1 MDEMAGT
8 APVYREP
15 LEGDWPEADLE
26 HLGKCPVCG
35 SEARSIAYS
44 GLKDRIFFSAPG
56 TWTSWRCGN
65 CGVAYL
71 DPRPTLRSIGRAYET
86 YYTHEE
92 GPPAPK
98 PQAVMAKVIRKF
110 KQLTKNSYL
119 NKKLHYSFPEYL
131 PLGWLVFALQPARS
145 FRAAAFIRHLPGP
158 AVDSGRLLD
167 IGCGNGSFLQF
178 ARDELGYQVEG
189 LEIDLAARQ
198 VAEARGLKIHS
209 GLIPGSGLVEGQYDQ
224 ITLSHVVEHLHDPK
238 GALAEALLLLKPGG
252 RIWIQVPNI
261 SAISLQR
268 FGISSLL
275 LDAPRHLVMFD
286 TESLASLLRAVGFV
300 NTRVIDPGR
309 TSRSVAFQL
318 SWLVERGMDPFHT
331 PLSVIPEEVKA
342 AEAAMY
348 KQPARSAATFDTVTI
363 VANRPGSHG
372 RNMYRAVF

>member
-1 MDEMAGT
+1 MMDEMAGI
-8 APVYREP
+8 AAVYREP

-26 HLGKCPVCG
+26 YLGKCPVCG
-35 SEARSIAYS
+35 SEARSMAYS
-44 GLKDRIFFSAPG
+44 GLKDRIFFNAPG

-71 DPRPTLRSIGRAYET
+71 DPRPTLRSIGRAYES
-86 YYTHEE
+86 YYTHEAVAS
-92 GPPAPK
+92 APK
-98 PQAVMAKVIRKF
+98 SQAVIASAIRKL
-110 KQLTKNSYL
+110 KQMTKNSYF
-119 NKKLHYSFPEYL
+119 NKKFHYRFSSNL
-131 PLGWLVFALQPARS
+131 PFGWLAFALQPARS

-178 ARDELGYQVEG
+178 ARDELGYQAEG
-189 LEIDLAARQ
+189 LEIDVAARQ
-198 VAEARGLKIHS
+198 VAEARGLKIHA
-209 GLIPGSGLVEGQYDQ
+209 GLIPGSGLVQGQYDQ

-261 SAISLQR
+261 SATSLKR
-268 FGISSLL
+268 FGISSIL

-286 TESLASLLRAVGFV
+286 AGSLATLLRDVGFESV
-300 NTRVIDPGR
+300 RALDPGR
-309 TSRSVAFQL
+309 TIASVAFQP

-331 PLSVIPEEVKA
+331 PLSVIPKEVKA

-348 KQPARSAATFDTVTI
+348 NHPAWSPATFDTVTVI
-363 VANRPGSHG
+363 ANRPASDGL
-372 RNMYRAVF
+372 